1 MNKIL
6 DSAQAMHL
14 PDYRSGSIV
23 NLMAS
28 LTAARGG
35 NLPLYPPLSA
45 LNPHALADSRNIVLI
60 VIDGLGYD
68 YLCRS
73 RAAGALHR
81 HLIGRLTSVFPST
94 TASAIPVFL
103 TGLAPQQHALTGW
116 FSYFK
121 EIDRVITVL
130 PLTERASGKHLVDLG
145 IDAQLLFDHGSVFEV
160 IATPSYAVVPEHIAF
175 STFNLIH
182 CKGAAVRPY
191 SSLSQFFSM
200 VGQIIDSD
208 IQSKYIYAYWPKL
221 DHIAHDK
228 GIGSRAVA
236 AHFAELDA
244 AFAKFLVDLEGSDST
259 VIVTADHGMIDS
271 GPKQL
276 IELDGHPKLAQ
287 TLARPLC
294 GERRMAY
301 CYVLPSKH
309 QQFERYVQ
317 DQLGDYVTLY
327 KSEELVEQG
336 LFGLGQVHP
345 RLRERIGDYALIMK
359 ENYIIKDWL
368 PGERHYTHIGMHGG
382 VSRQEMYVP
391 LIVAEV

>member
-1 MNKIL
+1 MNKRV
-6 DSAQAMHL
+6 DTAQVMHL
-14 PDYRSGSIV
+14 PDYRGGSIV

-28 LTAARGG
+28 LTTARGG

-45 LNPHALADSRNIVLI
+45 LQPYSLADSRNIVLI

-68 YLCRS
+68 YLRS
-73 RAAGALHR
+73 SPASAALHR

-121 EIDRVITVL
+121 EIDRLITVL
-130 PLTERASGKHLVDLG
+130 PFTERASSKSLLDLG
-145 IDAQLLFDHGSVFEV
+145 VDAQLLFDYNSVFEV
-160 IATPSYAVVPEHIAF
+160 IATPSYVVVPEHIAY

-182 CKGAAVRPY
+182 CEGATVRPY
-191 SSLSQFFSM
+191 SSLSQFFSV

-208 IQSKYIYAYWPKL
+208 SQSKYIYAYWSKL
-221 DHIAHDK
+221 DHVAHDK
-228 GIGSRAVA
+228 GIDSRAVA

-244 AFAKFLVDLEGSDST
+244 AFAKFLIDVEGSGSM

-271 GPKQL
+271 GPEQL
-276 IELDGHPKLAQ
+276 IQLEGHPQLAQ
-287 TLARPLC
+287 TLVRPLC

-301 CYVLPSKH
+301 CYVKASKCR
-309 QQFERYVQ
+309 QFERYVQ
-317 DQLGDYVTLY
+317 DQLDDYVTLY
-327 KSEELVEQG
+327 KSEELIEQG
-336 LFGLGQVHP
+336 FFGLGRVHP

-368 PGERHYTHIGMHGG
+368 PGERHYAHIGVHGG

-391 LIVAEV
+391 LIVVEV